1 MVLELETIARVD
13 PGGMRDII
21 GSFPEQL
28 ADGIRRGL
36 GMPSDLANATRV
48 FIVGMGGSGIAG
60 EVFAAW
66 VANRSRIPIHPIH
79 DYRLPSYAK
88 PGDLVIAVS
97 YSGNTEETLAATAQG
112 IKLGCRLVAVTSG
125 GALAK
130 LAQEAGAPLVEVP
143 AGLPPRGAFGHLFGI
158 LPSLGA
164 EWVYGDLRG
173 ALRHAADDPAGLGE
187 ADALAARLKS
197 DARIAQ
203 VRFVP
208 RDKALKELKTTEGLA
223 DVIDAL
229 DHNPLPDA
237 FVVRAR
243 DSSPETLAELAQEL
257 RRAPSVAHVQADA
270 VWAQRLASLARLGRL
285 AVLLLAGLLAF
296 GLVAVTFNTI
306 RLQILTQRDEIEVS
320 KLIGATDAFIRRP
333 FLYLGLLQG
342 LAGGGLAL
350 GIVWSGLQLLNGE
363 VRTLAQTY
371 GSNFRFDFL
380 AQGDALAVVLFAGSL
395 GWLAASLSVSRYLLE
410 IQPK

>member
-1 MVLELETIARVD
+1 MRSWLRQHRRALIAAL
-13 PGGMRDII
+13 GK
-21 GSFPEQL
+21 L
-28 ADGIRRGL
+28 A
-36 GMPSDLANATRV
+36 AQKA
-48 FIVGMGGSGIAG
+48 SGA
-60 EVFAAW
+60 VSA
-66 VANRSRIPIHPIH
+66 
-79 DYRLPSYAK
+79 
-88 PGDLVIAVS
+88 LVIGVALS
-97 YSGNTEETLAATAQG
+97 LPAGGYALLDGLSSLAAG
-112 IKLGCRLVAVTSG
+112 VTLEPQISVYLKSG
-125 GALAK
+125 STK
-130 LAQEAGAPLVEVP
+130 
-143 AGLPPRGAFGHLFGI
+143 
-158 LPSLGA
+158 
-164 EWVYGDLRG
+164 
-173 ALRHAADDPAGLGE
+173 GE

-342 LAGGGLAL
+342 LAGGALAL
-350 GIVWSGLQLLNGE
+350 GIVWSGLHLLNGE

-395 GWLAASLSVSRYLLE
+395 GWLGASLSVSRYLLE